1 MEENNV
7 LECVRCMKEKISSH
21 IMLDL
26 RKGVMCV
33 AFEGEL
39 ELKAYE
45 CVTGRIVLT
54 IIKTEKPSII
64 SMLLNSQD
72 PSLPHLT

>member
-1 MEENNV
+1 
-7 LECVRCMKEKISSH
+7 
-21 IMLDL
+21 
-26 RKGVMCV
+26 MCV

-45 CVTGRIVLT
+45 CVIGRIVLT